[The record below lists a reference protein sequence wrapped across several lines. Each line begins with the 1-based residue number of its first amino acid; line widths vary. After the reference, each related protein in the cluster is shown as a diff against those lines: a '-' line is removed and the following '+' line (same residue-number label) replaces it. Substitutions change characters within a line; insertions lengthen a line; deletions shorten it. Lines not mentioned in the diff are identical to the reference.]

1 MLPLEGREGQPLR
14 ELGHAAEGR
23 RAKAGARRLQAEEV
37 EEEEPREGRA
47 NGQPVLRGFP
57 RRLLGPE
64 LAPAVDL
71 LVPRL
76 PVRTSSMSKPNT

>member
-1 MLPLEGREGQPLR
+1 MLPFEGREGQPLR

-23 RAKAGARRLQAEEV
+23 RAEAGARRLQAEEV

-47 NGQPVLRGFP
+47 DGEPVLRCLP
-57 RRLLGPE
+57 RRLLSPKP
-64 LAPAVDL
+64 APAVDL

-76 PVRTSSMSKPNT
+76 PVRTSSRSKPNT